1 MVTILRYVS
10 RMCGNVNY
18 RISLDGLESP
28 TIYLDYE
35 DALIDAEEIAN
46 GTEVAFEDMAND

>member
-1 MVTILRYVS
+1 MVSIIHYVS

-28 TIYLDYE
+28 TIYLEYD
-35 DALIDAEEIAN
+35 DAMADAEDIAN
-46 GTEVAFEDMAND
+46 GEPVEFEDMADD